1 MINPNH
7 LINLSTI
14 VNEIKIIHFNKVSQL
29 NQYLLTEPNP
39 TKVYQLIT
47 EITKLE
53 QIIYGLENIIKL
65 IEK

>member
-65 IEK
+65 IER